1 MIARR
6 ITHIAE
12 IGLRV
17 TNLQQMIAFYQNM
30 LGFEVEIVHP
40 THAFLKIGALESP
53 LGEIG
58 HPLILGLFDRQ
69 TELEIKSSTLDHL
82 AFEIPGEYYEEEL
95 ARFKSRNMVIRERS
109 WPDTLDWRARSFFFY
124 DPEGNVI
131 EIIASNSNE

>member
-12 IGLRV
+12 VGLRV
-17 TNLQQMIAFYQNM
+17 TNLQQMIEFYQNI
-30 LGFEVEIVHP
+30 LGFEVTIAHP
-40 THAFLKIGALESP
+40 THAFLKVGELESP

-58 HPLILGLFDRQ
+58 HALILGLFDRQ
-69 TELEIKSSTLDHL
+69 TELDVKSSTLDHL
-82 AFEIPGEYYEEEL
+82 AFEIPSEYYEEEL
-95 ARFKSRNMVIRERS
+95 ERFQSKGMVIRERS

-131 EIIASNSNE
+131 EIIASNST

>member
-12 IGLRV
+12 VGLRV
-17 TNLQQMIAFYQNM
+17 MNLKQMIEFYQNV
-30 LGFEVEIVHP
+30 LGFEVEIAHP
-40 THAFLKIGALESP
+40 THAFLKFGELQSP

-58 HPLILGLFDRQ
+58 HALILGLFDRQ
-69 TELEIKSSTLDHL
+69 TELDVKSSTLDHL
-82 AFEIPGEYYEEEL
+82 AFEIPSQYYEEEL
-95 ARFKSRNMVIRERS
+95 ERFKSKGMVIRERS

-131 EIIASNSNE
+131 EIIAANTA

>member
-12 IGLRV
+12 VGLRV
-17 TNLQQMIAFYQNM
+17 TNLQQMIEFYQNT
-30 LGFEVEIVHP
+30 LGFEVEIAHP
-40 THAFLKIGALESP
+40 THAFLKVGELESP

-58 HPLILGLFDRQ
+58 HALILGLFARQ
-69 TELEIKSSTLDHL
+69 TDLDVKSSTLDHL

-95 ARFKSRNMVIRERS
+95 ARFQSKSMVIRERS

-131 EIIASNSNE
+131 EIIASNSSK